1 MKYVA
6 HIPLIGGFAL
16 ANMNVVKKPPIAITS
31 YSAFGNNDKL
41 FLRYLQKKNIRIPY
55 FELDKLN
62 EGQKKSIQEL
72 IGKIDFVSGVPPCSG
87 LSMSGNLKAGE
98 RATAPANDWMYLSAE
113 FVLGTMKPKV
123 FWGENA
129 PTFAGKTGAK
139 IRQKIYEIGRKN
151 GYTMSIY
158 KTKSLDHGLPQY
170 RGRCFYFFWKEKNS
184 VPLFSRYQRDFITI
198 EDLIDGV
205 QGNSQRELTNK
216 AIPSENMYYRYLL
229 DVAMPGATHEEYVKT
244 IEYSSDV
251 LTYILK
257 HGTSFPKLAEYF
269 KKLGNEAEYNR
280 CLKRQ
285 SKLDNGKGNM
295 LRTIYLPKKR
305 TGAFVGYLPTHM
317 THHRE
322 DRFLS
327 YRECMAIMGLP
338 QDFELLNPR
347 KNLNHICQNVPVT
360 TAKDMAGEIKKY
372 LEGNAK
378 MVDATQFFQANDN
391 SGREQIWEKEEP
403 TLERHFG

>member
-1 MKYVA
+1 MKHEA
-6 HIPLIGGFAL
+6 IIPLIGG
-16 ANMNVVKKPPIAITS
+16 IAIASEKVFETPPRRIFS
-31 YSAFGNNDKL
+31 YSPFAPNDSHL
-41 FLRYLQKKNIRIPY
+41 LNYYEQRNLDIPY
-55 FELDKLN
+55 N
-62 EGQKKSIQEL
+62 V
-72 IGKIDFVSGVPPCSG
+72 IDSDGFKYSSNSSVDVVSTVCPCAG
-87 LSMSGNLKAGE
+87 LSTLNHHASADNPL
-98 RATAPANDWMYLSAE
+98 NDWMAKTAD
-113 FVLGTMKPKV
+113 FVLGTVKPTV

-170 RGRCFYFFWKEKNS
+170 RGRCFYFFWKEQNQ
-184 VPLFSRYQRDFITI
+184 VPLFDNYKRPFIPI
-198 EDLIDGV
+198 EDLLDSV
-205 QGNSQRELTNK
+205 KSNFQTELTNP

-229 DVAMPGATHEEYVKT
+229 DEVMPGATHEEYVKT

-257 HGTSFPKLAEYF
+257 HGTSFPKLGEYF

-280 CLKRQ
+280 CLARQ
-285 SKLDNGKGNM
+285 AKLDSGKGNM

-327 YRECMAIMGLP
+327 YRECMSIMGLP
-338 QDFELLNPR
+338 DDFELLNPK
-347 KNLNHICQNVPVT
+347 KNLNHVCQNVPVT
-360 TAKDMAGEIKKY
+360 TAADMAGEVKKY
-372 LEGNAK
+372 LEGKSK
-378 MVDATQFFQANDN
+378 MVVASQFFQANDD
-391 SGREQIWEKEEP
+391 SGRQQVWEKDEPSLEE
-403 TLERHFG
+403 HFA